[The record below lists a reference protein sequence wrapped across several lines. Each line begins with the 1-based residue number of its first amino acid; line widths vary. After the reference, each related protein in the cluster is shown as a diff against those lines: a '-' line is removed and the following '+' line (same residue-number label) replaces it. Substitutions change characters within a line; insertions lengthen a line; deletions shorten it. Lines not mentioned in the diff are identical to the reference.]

1 MKSPYLKY
9 CLSLILI
16 IGFFQ
21 FSTAQY
27 YHKEKKQERPLT
39 RILFLF
45 DASQSMY
52 GRWQSD
58 IKINIARKL
67 MSNLLDSLNNV
78 KNLELALRVYGHQ
91 YHYPPQV
98 CTDTRL
104 EVPFGKFNIKKIKHK
119 LQTLVPKGTTPIAYS
134 LQQTANDFPKS
145 DNARNIIIL
154 ITDGIEECGGD
165 PCAVSSELQKQGII
179 LKPFIIGIGKNFRD
193 AFDCVGNYFDAS
205 SEEQFR
211 KALNIVI
218 SQALNS
224 TTAQVN
230 LLDENSN
237 PTETNVNMTFY
248 DSFSGLIKHNY
259 IHTFNFVGVPDTLYI
274 DPLITYK
281 LVVNTIPKVIIDTVK
296 LIPGKHNI
304 ISVAVP
310 QGFLK
315 LKVSS
320 NNKVVKNLQCIVKKS
335 NDNET
340 LNVQNFGQKIK
351 YLTGYYDLE
360 ILSLPRLY
368 IDSVNIKQSSTT
380 TVEMPMPGIVVL
392 NKSVKGFG
400 SMYVKKNN
408 KIEWIHNLRKN
419 NLQESLILQPGKY
432 RVVFRSIYSDKSEY
446 TIDKTFNIKS
456 GVTTTVK
463 LY

>member
-1 MKSPYLKY
+1 MKNTYLKY
-9 CLSLILI
+9 CLSVILI

-21 FSTAQY
+21 FSSAQY
-27 YHKEKKQERPLT
+27 YKEKKQEKPIT

-91 YHYPPQV
+91 YNYPPQV

-104 EVPFGKFNIKKIKHK
+104 EVPFGRFNIKRIKHK

-134 LQQTANDFPKS
+134 LQQTAKDFPKS
-145 DNARNIIIL
+145 GNSRNIIIL

-193 AFDCVGNYFDAS
+193 AFDCVGTYFDAS
-205 SEEQFR
+205 SEDQFR
-211 KALNIVI
+211 KALNVVI

-230 LLDENSN
+230 LLDENSK

-248 DSFSGLIKHNY
+248 DSFSGLIKYNF
-259 IHTFNFVGVPDTLYI
+259 IHTLNNFGLPDTLLI

-281 LVVNTIPKVIIDTVK
+281 LVINTIPAITLDSVK
-296 LIPGKHNI
+296 IIPGKHTI
-304 ISVAVP
+304 ISVPAP
-310 QGFLK
+310 QGYLK
-315 LKVSS
+315 LKVGS
-320 NNKVVKNLQCIVKKS
+320 NNKAVKNLQCIVRKS
-335 NDNET
+335 NTNKT

-360 ILSLPRLY
+360 ILSLPRIY
-368 IDSVNIKQSSTT
+368 VDSVSIKQSSTT
-380 TVEMPMPGIVVL
+380 IIEMPMPGIVVL

-400 SMYVKKNN
+400 SLYVENNN
-408 KIEWIHNLRKN
+408 KIVWIHNLRKN
-419 NLQESLILQPGKY
+419 SLQESLILQPGKY
-432 RVVFRSIYSDKSEY
+432 RVIFRSIYSNKSEY
-446 TIDKTFNIKS
+446 TIDKSFTIKS